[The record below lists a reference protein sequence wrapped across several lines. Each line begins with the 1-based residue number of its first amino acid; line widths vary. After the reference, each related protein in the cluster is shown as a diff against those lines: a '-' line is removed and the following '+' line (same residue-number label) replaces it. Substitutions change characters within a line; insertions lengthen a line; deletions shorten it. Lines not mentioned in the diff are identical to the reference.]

1 MSAPTTSRRT
11 FLRLAGGGGA
21 AVVLSAAAGTSVRA
35 APAAAGTSVGGS
47 RTRVY
52 VLVTDYKNWRNVFS
66 DVLTVSVKEGT
77 AEDAKVR
84 FKSRALEHTVT
95 VQFDNVPD
103 QLIRFVGIDGPPG
116 GKARGEYL
124 LTPIGDGS
132 RTLVTARLF
141 MDVDGP
147 AALFVREKRL
157 REMRR
162 AKLSAD
168 LRDAAAELR
177 RLKPQA

>member
-1 MSAPTTSRRT
+1 
-11 FLRLAGGGGA
+11 
-21 AVVLSAAAGTSVRA
+21 VVAFVAGTASIAEAQAIALTEGAKHETQASIIVDA
-35 APAAAGTSVGGS
+35 TPHA
-47 RTRVY
+47 VY
-52 VLVTDYKNWRNVFS
+52 VLVTDYRNWRNVFS
-66 DVLTVSVKEGT
+66 DVLTVSVKGGT
-77 AEDAKVR
+77 AENAKVR

-116 GKARGEYL
+116 GKAHGEYL

-132 RTLVTARLF
+132 RTLVTARLY

-147 AALFVREKRL
+147 AALFVREKKV

-162 AKLSAD
+162 AKLSSD

-177 RLKPQA
+177 RLRPQA

>member
-1 MSAPTTSRRT
+1 MRSRAV
-11 FLRLAGGGGA
+11 AGLFA
-21 AVVLSAAAGTSVRA
+21 FVAGTASVA
-35 APAAAGTSVGGS
+35 EAQTIALTEGEKHTTQASIIVDASPHA
-47 RTRVY
+47 VY
-52 VLVTDYKNWRNVFS
+52 VLVTDYKHWRSVFS
-66 DVLTVSVKEGT
+66 DVLTVNVKGGT
-77 AEDAKVR
+77 TETAKVR

-116 GKARGEYL
+116 GKARGEYV

-147 AALFVREKRL
+147 AALFVREKKV

-177 RLKPQA
+177 RLRPQA

>member
-1 MSAPTTSRRT
+1 MVAFVAGSASVAQGQTIALTE
-11 FLRLAGGGGA
+11 GA
-21 AVVLSAAAGTSVRA
+21 KHETQASIIVDAS
-35 APAAAGTSVGGS
+35 PHD
-47 RTRVY
+47 VY
-52 VLVTDYKNWRNVFS
+52 VLVTDYKNWRAVFS
-66 DVLTVSVKEGT
+66 DVLTVSVKGGT
-77 AEDAKVR
+77 TEDAKVR
-84 FKSRALEHTVT
+84 FKSRAFEHTVT

-116 GKARGEYL
+116 GKARGEYV

-147 AALFVREKRL
+147 AALFVREKKV

-162 AKLSAD
+162 AKLNAD

-177 RLKPQA
+177 RLRPQA